1 MIMDTVHKMGLI
13 GAVIIGVG
21 LLLGGTL
28 LLPWKSVQWG
38 SIAVQPGSTV
48 TVTGTAKTEQTS
60 QIATFTAGVRSTND
74 NKDAAITEVNKQI
87 QELTDAVKT
96 FGIPQTDIKTQ
107 NINVYQN
114 EETYYEEGRQ
124 KMRPGQWRVETSIE
138 IKLRDVKRASE
149 LAQVFTKSGATN
161 VYGPNFTLD
170 DTTEAAQLLLSGA
183 VDDARKKAGI
193 LAKSSGKKLGAILTI
208 SEGSQSPRPMLA
220 FEGGAGGGGGGME
233 PGTGL
238 ITQSVTVTFE
248 LR

>member
-1 MIMDTVHKMGLI
+1 MDTVHKMGLI
-13 GAVIIGVG
+13 GAVILGVG

-38 SIAVQPGSTV
+38 SVAVLPGSTV

-60 QIATFTAGVRSTND
+60 QIATFTAGVRAIND
-74 NKDAAITEVNKQI
+74 NKDTAISEVNKQI
-87 QELTDAVKT
+87 QQLTEAVKT

-114 EETYYEEGRQ
+114 DETYYEEGRQ
-124 KMRPGQWRVETSIE
+124 KTRAGQWRVDNTIE
-138 IKLRDVKRASE
+138 VKLREVKRASE
-149 LAQVFTKSGATN
+149 LAQVFTTSGATN
-161 VYGPNFTLD
+161 VYGPNFSLD
-170 DTTEAAQLLLSGA
+170 DTTDAARLLLSGA

-193 LAKSSGKKLGAILTI
+193 LATSSGKKLGPILTVT
-208 SEGSQSPRPMLA
+208 EGNQPLKPMLS

-233 PGTGL
+233 PGTGM